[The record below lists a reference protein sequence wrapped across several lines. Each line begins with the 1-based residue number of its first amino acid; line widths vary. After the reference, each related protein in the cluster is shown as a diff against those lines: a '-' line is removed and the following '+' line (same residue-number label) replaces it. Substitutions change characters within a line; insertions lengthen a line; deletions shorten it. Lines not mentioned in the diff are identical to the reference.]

1 MIRWSNL
8 LHLLGFFTLGLSVGL
23 LTCVCF
29 ALANGDEGL
38 TPLAASLAVGVI
50 AGVLLILVFR
60 LHFRALSRREGLLLV
75 VATWLIAALLGAL
88 PFYFSPH
95 FPSFTDSVFESV
107 SGFSTTGATVLAD
120 VEALPASLLL
130 WRSLTHWLG
139 GMGIILLGI
148 AILPLIG
155 AGGRELYRAEFSGAR
170 SERLRPRIAETALA
184 LWKIYIAFTLAGYA
198 ALRLAGMGKFDALC
212 HAFSTLATGGFSTR
226 NGSIEA
232 YGNPVLEIVIVVFM
246 VLAGINFTR
255 HYRLLVE
262 RRVSSF
268 WGDVELRLY
277 LIVIGVMTAAMSA
290 TLLQAS
296 EYSLG
301 ESLRLASFQVVSIL
315 TTTGFS
321 SADFQGWSS
330 FAQLLLLVLMFVG
343 GCTGSTAGG
352 MKVARIGVLFRVVGR
367 EFHQLVEPHGV
378 FAVRFGR
385 RAIPEK
391 TIRSLLNLV
400 YLAFLVNFVACI
412 CLAALGMDVLTTIS
426 AVAACMFNIGPGL
439 GQVGPAENYGGLPAA
454 AKWVLSICMLAGRL
468 EFYTLLVLFT
478 RPFWRM

>member
-8 LHLLGFFTLGLSVGL
+8 LNLLGFFTLGLSAALLACVG
-23 LTCVCF
+23 F

-38 TPLAASLAVGVI
+38 VPLAVSLAVGVI
-50 AGVLLILVFR
+50 SGVLLILVFR
-60 LHFRALSRREGLLLV
+60 LGVRALSRREGLLLV

-88 PFYFSPH
+88 PFYFSSH
-95 FPSFTDSVFESV
+95 VPSFTDSVFESV

-148 AILPLIG
+148 AILPLVG

-184 LWKIYIAFTLAGYA
+184 LWKIYIAFTLACYA
-198 ALRLAGMGKFDALC
+198 ALRFAGMGKFDALC

-226 NGSIEA
+226 NESIGA
-232 YGNPVLEIVIVVFM
+232 FANPALEIVILLFM

-262 RRVSSF
+262 RSASTF

-277 LIVIGVMTAAMSA
+277 LIVIGVMTAAMTA
-290 TLLQAS
+290 TLVQAS
-296 EYSLG
+296 EISPG

-321 SADFQGWSS
+321 TADFEGWSS
-330 FAQLLLLVLMFVG
+330 FGQLLLLVLMFVG

-352 MKVARIGVLFRVVGR
+352 MKVARIGLLFRVVGR
-367 EFHQLVEPHGV
+367 EFHRLVEPHGV
-378 FAVRFGR
+378 FAVRFGG

-391 TIRSLLNLV
+391 TIQSLLNLV
-400 YLAFLVNFVACI
+400 YLAFLVNFAACL
-412 CLAALGMDVLTTIS
+412 CLTALGMDVLTAIS

-439 GQVGPAENYGGLPAA
+439 GQVGPAEHYGDLPAA

-478 RPFWRM
+478 RPFWKM

>member
-23 LTCVCF
+23 LGCVCF

-255 HYRLLVE
+255 H
-262 RRVSSF
+262 
-268 WGDVELRLY
+268 
-277 LIVIGVMTAAMSA
+277 
-290 TLLQAS
+290 
-296 EYSLG
+296 
-301 ESLRLASFQVVSIL
+301 
-315 TTTGFS
+315 
-321 SADFQGWSS
+321 
-330 FAQLLLLVLMFVG
+330 
-343 GCTGSTAGG
+343 
-352 MKVARIGVLFRVVGR
+352 
-367 EFHQLVEPHGV
+367 
-378 FAVRFGR
+378 
-385 RAIPEK
+385 
-391 TIRSLLNLV
+391 
-400 YLAFLVNFVACI
+400 
-412 CLAALGMDVLTTIS
+412 
-426 AVAACMFNIGPGL
+426 
-439 GQVGPAENYGGLPAA
+439 
-454 AKWVLSICMLAGRL
+454 
-468 EFYTLLVLFT
+468 
-478 RPFWRM
+478 

>member
-1 MIRWSNL
+1 M
-8 LHLLGFFTLGLSVGL
+8 
-23 LTCVCF
+23 
-29 ALANGDEGL
+29 
-38 TPLAASLAVGVI
+38 
-50 AGVLLILVFR
+50 
-60 LHFRALSRREGLLLV
+60 
-75 VATWLIAALLGAL
+75 
-88 PFYFSPH
+88 
-95 FPSFTDSVFESV
+95 
-107 SGFSTTGATVLAD
+107 
-120 VEALPASLLL
+120 EALPASLLL

-184 LWKIYIAFTLAGYA
+184 LWKIYITFKLASYV

-212 HAFSTLATGGFSTR
+212 HAFSTMATGGFSTR

-232 YGNPVLEIVIVVFM
+232 FGNPVLEIVIVVFM

-277 LIVIGVMTAAMSA
+277 LIVIGV
-290 TLLQAS
+290 
-296 EYSLG
+296 
-301 ESLRLASFQVVSIL
+301 
-315 TTTGFS
+315 
-321 SADFQGWSS
+321 
-330 FAQLLLLVLMFVG
+330 
-343 GCTGSTAGG
+343 
-352 MKVARIGVLFRVVGR
+352 LFRVVGR
-367 EFHQLVEPHGV
+367 ELRQLVEPRGV
-378 FAVRFGR
+378 FAVRFGG

-400 YLAFLVNFVACI
+400 YLAFLVNFVACM

-439 GQVGPAENYGGLPAA
+439 GQVGPDENYAGLPAA

>member
-23 LTCVCF
+23 LGCVCF

-38 TPLAASLAVGVI
+38 TPLAASLAIGVI

-75 VATWLIAALLGAL
+75 VATWLIAAFLGAL

-184 LWKIYIAFTLAGYA
+184 LWKIYIAFTLASYV

-212 HAFSTLATGGFSTR
+212 HAFSTMATGGFSTR

-232 YGNPVLEIVIVVFM
+232 FGNPVLEIVIVVFM

-301 ESLRLASFQVVSIL
+301 ESLRLASFQVVSIM

-321 SADFQGWSS
+321 SADFQAWSP

-367 EFHQLVEPHGV
+367 EFRQLVEPRGV
-378 FAVRFGR
+378 FAVRFGG

-400 YLAFLVNFVACI
+400 YLAFLVNFVACM

-439 GQVGPAENYGGLPAA
+439 GQVGPDENYAGLPAA